1 MVAIQS
7 AESNRASI
15 RVLKEAVWGTTPS
28 SGTSDELRFTGSS
41 LVAEKQTQIS
51 DEIRADRMVPS
62 VIEVGASSSGGIS
75 MEFSAGSADTFFE
88 AFLLGAWTR
97 PMTFFQLKGTQ
108 VDITV
113 NNKVVLAG
121 ADYRHSVIAARWFK
135 LEGFNNAANNGY
147 FQVDSVAFT
156 GGNTEVTVSGTP
168 FTVEAGTAFSK
179 FLDANDVI
187 LKSTTTAFT
196 SGNTING
203 GGSNSFAGQSLF
215 VGQTLYVEGLGKGL
229 GSIEFLATNPTSGD
243 TITVSDGVKTLV
255 FELHT
260 DASLIGENNIFVGYS
275 GTPATD
281 AEEFRRVLMVEFAKG
296 TTEVSATISSA
307 TVTLQNNRAGI
318 AGSITADGD
327 GVSLT
332 VTDFTGGLDGHSG
345 FFTIASLPNDDT
357 IVVNESLPTHANSGT
372 LPVVIKGSHLR
383 NPGVLSQITKQSFTI
398 ETGFTDIAKYFV
410 RNGMRVG
417 SFEMNVAAG
426 EIVTVDF
433 EFMGRE
439 TLTDTETLLGASPYT
454 VRPTTATD
462 VMNATANV
470 GAPKKNGVAL
480 EAAIMSIELSGEA
493 SLREQPAVGSRFP
506 AGIGYGRFQLTG
518 TLTAYFDS
526 LDFYND
532 FLAHT
537 TISISYNFT
546 DADNNY
552 YLFTIPALKITSD
565 PIAPEGIDQ
574 DVMEEMEF
582 VALRDSALN
591 TQFMIDRFSSIRPF
605 VA

>member
-15 RVLKEAVWGTTPS
+15 RILKEAVWGTTPG

-75 MEFSAGSADTFFE
+75 QEFSAGSSDPFFE
-88 AFLLGAWTR
+88 AFLLGAWTQA
-97 PMTFFQLKGTQ
+97 MTFFQLKGTQ
-108 VDITV
+108 VDITSTS
-113 NNKVVLAG
+113 VVTLG
-121 ADYRHSVIAARWFK
+121 GGDYRHSVIVGRYFK
-135 LEGFNNAANNGY
+135 LEGFQNAANNGY
-147 FQVDSVAFT
+147 FAVSSVAFT

-168 FTVEAGTAFSK
+168 FTVEAGNARSK

-187 LKSTTTAFT
+187 LKSTATAFT

-203 GGSNSFAGQSLF
+203 GGSNSFAGKSLF
-215 VGQTLYVEGLGKGL
+215 VGQKIWVEGLGKETGTL
-229 GSIEFLATNPTSGD
+229 EFLTTNPTAGD
-243 TITVSDGVKTLV
+243 TVTISDGVTSVV
-255 FELHT
+255 FEIHT
-260 DASLIGENNIFVGYS
+260 DAALIDENSVYVALSN
-275 GTPATD
+275 TEATQ
-281 AEEFRRVLMVEFAKG
+281 AENLRAAIMTEFNKG
-296 TTEVSATISSA
+296 TFDCSATIATA
-307 TVTLQNNRAGI
+307 TVTVTNHKRTG
-318 AGSITADGD
+318 GSLAASGD
-327 GVSLT
+327 AVSVT
-332 VTDFTGGLDGHSG
+332 VTAFSGGSATKGGLY
-345 FFTIASLPNDDT
+345 TIASLPNDDT
-357 IVVNESLPTHANSGT
+357 IVVEETLSTDANAGT
-372 LPVVIKGSHLR
+372 LPVVVKGSHLR
-383 NPGVLSQITKQSFTI
+383 NPGVLNQITKQSFTI

-417 SFEMNVAAG
+417 SFEMNVSAG

-439 TLTDTETLLGASPYT
+439 TLTRSSTLIGTSPYT

-480 EAAIMSIELSGEA
+480 DAAIMSIELSGEA

-518 TLTAYFDS
+518 TLTAYFET
-526 LDFYND
+526 LDFYNH
-532 FLAHT
+532 FLNHD
-537 TISISYNFT
+537 TISVSYDFT
-546 DADNNY
+546 DADKNFY
-552 YLFTIPALKITSD
+552 VFSIPALKITSD
-565 PIAPEGIDQ
+565 PISPEGIDQ

-582 VALRDSALN
+582 VALRDATLN

>member
-15 RVLKEAVWGTTPS
+15 RVLKEAVWGTTPI

-75 MEFSAGSADTFFE
+75 MEFSAGSADMFFE
-88 AFLLGAWTR
+88 AFLLGAWTL

-108 VDITV
+108 VDITSTS
-113 NNKVVLAG
+113 KVVLG
-121 ADYRHSVIAARWFK
+121 GGDYRHSVIVGRYFK
-135 LEGFNNAANNGY
+135 LEGFQTPGNNGY
-147 FQVDSVAFT
+147 FAVDSVSFT
-156 GGNTEVTVSGTP
+156 GGNTEVNVAGTP
-168 FTVEAGTAFSK
+168 LTIEAGTAFSK

-203 GGSNSFAGQSLF
+203 GGSNSFSGKTLF
-215 VGQTLYVEGLGKGL
+215 VGQKIWVEGLGKETGTIQAL
-229 GSIEFLATNPTSGD
+229 STDPTDGD
-243 TITVSDGVKTLV
+243 TITISDGVNTLV
-255 FELHT
+255 FEIHS
-260 DASLIGENNIFVGYS
+260 DASLIGENSIHVASS
-275 GTPATD
+275 GTEATL
-281 AEEFRRVLMVEFAKG
+281 ASNLAAAIMAQFAKNAF
-296 TTEVSATISSA
+296 EVSATVA
-307 TVTLQNNRAGI
+307 TDTVTLTNHKRTG
-318 AGSITADGD
+318 GSITAEGD
-327 GVSLT
+327 GVSVD
-332 VTDFTGGLDGHSG
+332 VTNFSGGSATKGGLY
-345 FFTIASLPNDDT
+345 TIASLPNDDT
-357 IVVNESLPTHANSGT
+357 IVTEETLTTDANSGS
-372 LPVVIKGSHLR
+372 LPVIVKGSHVR
-383 NPGVLSQITKQSFTI
+383 NPGTLSQITKQSFTI

-417 SFEMNVAAG
+417 SFEMNVSAG

-480 EAAIMSIELSGEA
+480 NAAIMSIELSGEA

-532 FLAHT
+532 FLSHT
-537 TISISYNFT
+537 TISISFDFT
-546 DADNNY
+546 DADKNFY
-552 YLFTIPALKITSD
+552 VFTIPALKITSD
-565 PIAPEGIDQ
+565 PISPEGIDQ

-582 VALRDSALN
+582 VALRDSTLN

-605 VA
+605 IA

>member
-15 RVLKEAVWGTTPS
+15 RILKEAVWGTTPG

-75 MEFSAGSADTFFE
+75 QEFSAGSSDPFFE
-88 AFLLGAWTR
+88 AFLLGAWTQ

-113 NNKVVLAG
+113 NNKVVLG
-121 ADYRHSVIAARWFK
+121 GGDYRHSVIVGRYFK
-135 LEGFNNAANNGY
+135 LEGFQNAANNGY
-147 FQVDSVAFT
+147 FAVDSVAFT
-156 GGNTEVTVSGTP
+156 GGNTEVTVAGTP
-168 FTVEAGTAFSK
+168 FTVEAGNARSK

-187 LKSTTTAFT
+187 LKSTATAFT

-203 GGSNSFAGQSLF
+203 GGSNSFAGKSLF
-215 VGQTLYVEGLGKGL
+215 VGQKIWVEGLGKETGT
-229 GSIEFLATNPTSGD
+229 IEFLTTDPTEGD
-243 TITVSDGVKTLV
+243 TITVSDGVTSVV
-255 FELHT
+255 FEIRT
-260 DASLIGENNIFVGYS
+260 DASLIDENSVHVAFS
-275 GTPATD
+275 GTPATL
-281 AEEFRRVLMVEFAKG
+281 AENFRAAVMTEFNKG
-296 TTEVSATISSA
+296 TFDITATLATA
-307 TVTLQNNRAGI
+307 TVTLTNHKRTG
-318 AGSITADGD
+318 GSIAADGD
-327 GVSLT
+327 AVSVT
-332 VTDFTGGLDGHSG
+332 VTAFSGGSATKGGLY
-345 FFTIASLPNDDT
+345 TIASLPNDDT
-357 IVVNESLPTHANSGT
+357 IVTEETLSTDANSGT

-398 ETGFTDIAKYFV
+398 ETGFTDVAKYFV

-417 SFEMNVAAG
+417 SFEFNVSAG
-426 EIVTVDF
+426 EIATIDF

-439 TLTDTETLLGASPYT
+439 TLTRSSTLIGTSPYT

-470 GAPKKNGVAL
+470 GTPKKNGTAL
-480 EAAIMSIELSGEA
+480 DAAIMSIELSGEA

-518 TLTAYFDS
+518 TLTAYFET

-532 FLAHT
+532 FLNHT
-537 TISISYNFT
+537 TISISYDFT
-546 DADNNY
+546 DADKNFY
-552 YLFTIPALKITSD
+552 VFTIPALKITSD
-565 PIAPEGIDQ
+565 PISPEGIDQ

-582 VALRDSALN
+582 VALRDATLN